1 MESTL
6 IETPIRRSGD
16 DVIEKLTVRI
26 SELEEANANLRLLDE
41 AMKRNNA
48 LFEAVLANSWQGITL
63 TGPDR
68 RILKVVRGLTGRRAG
83 DLQGALVESLAVP
96 EDQEIIIEAYRKLL
110 RRACA
115 KTTIEFRVPRADG
128 TIAWFSATVTDMLDD
143 PNVQCIVWN
152 YTDITR
158 EKHPQGRRYLTEG

>member
-1 MESTL
+1 MESSL
-6 IETPIRRSGD
+6 IETTASHSGNEI
-16 DVIEKLTVRI
+16 IEKLTARI
-26 SELEEANANLRLLDE
+26 SELEEANANLQFLDE
-41 AMKRNNA
+41 AMQRNNA
-48 LFEAVLANSWQGITL
+48 LFEAVLANSCQGITL

-68 RILKVVRGLTGRRAG
+68 RILKVVRGLTGRAAG
-83 DLQGALVESLAVP
+83 ELQGVLVESLVVA
-96 EDQEIIIEAYRKLL
+96 EDHEIIIEAYRKLL

-115 KTTIEFRVPRADG
+115 KVIIEFRVPRVDG

-158 EKHPQGRRYLTEG
+158 EKQHAPSLVPY

>member
-6 IETPIRRSGD
+6 IETPVRRSGD
-16 DVIEKLTVRI
+16 DVIEKLTARI

-48 LFEAVLANSWQGITL
+48 LFEAVLANSWQGIML

-68 RILKVVRGLTGRRAG
+68 RILKVVRGLTGRRG
-83 DLQGALVESLAVP
+83 PELQGGLIESFAVP
-96 EDQEIIIEAYRKLL
+96 EDRERIVEAYDKLL
-110 RRACA
+110 RRECA
-115 KTTIEFRVPRADG
+115 KVTIELRVPRADG

-152 YTDITR
+152 YADITR
-158 EKHPQGRRYLTEG
+158 EKQPAPAWVPY